1 MQIEKIHFAPPGS
14 KEPSQLREAAE
25 DCIARAGIY
34 RLLSGAFAEEPSAG
48 FLGALR
54 EPGAQAAL
62 AEMGLV
68 FDADFSATPLA
79 QLEDALACEY
89 ATLFASPGGCAPV
102 ESSRL
107 TGRMQQEPFYEV
119 QADYHRLGFEV
130 QQGRFATFEDHLGV
144 ELAFI
149 AALLDQAGAAAR
161 SADEQQFRRLDKE
174 IKRFWSL
181 HLGRWARGYGQLV
194 ERATEHSFYREMAK
208 LLYAFAEEE
217 ISHMGLKVED
227 ADGSI
232 VEPPKP
238 ETIGLQCG
246 GAPKESA
253 GEQPFAELPAVLQ
266 VG

>member
-1 MQIEKIHFAPPGS
+1 MLMEKIHFTPPES
-14 KEPSQLREAAE
+14 KAVFQPQEAAQ
-25 DCIARAGIY
+25 DCTARAGIY
-34 RLLSGAFAEEPSAG
+34 RLLSGAFAEEPGAG
-48 FLGALR
+48 FIDALR
-54 EPGAQAAL
+54 EPGALAAL
-62 AEMGLV
+62 TETGLA
-68 FDADFSATPLA
+68 FDADFTATATA
-79 QLEDALACEY
+79 QLVEVLACEY
-89 ATLFASPGGCAPV
+89 TTLFASPGGCAPV

-119 QADYHRLGFEV
+119 QADYRRLGFEM

-149 AALLDQAGAAAR
+149 ATLLEQAGAAAEA
-161 SADEQQFRRLDKE
+161 ADEPQFRRLEKE

-181 HLGRWARGYGQLV
+181 HLGRWARGYGRLV

-217 ISHMGLKVED
+217 IAHMRLKVED

-238 ETIGLQCG
+238 ETDGLQCG
-246 GAPKESA
+246 GAQRIC
-253 GEQPFAELPAVLQ
+253 GQPFVEAPADLQ
-266 VG
+266 AV